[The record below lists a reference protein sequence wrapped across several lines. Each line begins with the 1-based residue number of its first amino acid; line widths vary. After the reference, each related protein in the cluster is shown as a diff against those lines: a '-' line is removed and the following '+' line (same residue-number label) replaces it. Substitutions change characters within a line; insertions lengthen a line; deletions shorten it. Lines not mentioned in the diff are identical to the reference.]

1 MNLLQRPCSNC
12 LCHLILKSCLS
23 YKILNNETHGLMR
36 AIHHHMPF
44 MDNATNV
51 SNKFTTTTAVKAINF
66 PQKVEVFK
74 LLTIIQQLNQVINYS
89 QQSQRVN
96 NHTPRPPPP
105 GKRGMTS
112 SEREMYKDEH
122 CQLCGRPGHIA
133 KICWSQP
140 NHPINNEDL
149 PQAFAAHYRY
159 ISPRCRMD
167 NRHWSFKSYDSTLRY
182 VTKSQKICWPWFS
195 LHWRWLMI
203 SVIFTL
209 KRINLLRLCWFVDF
223 MFIFTLV

>member
-1 MNLLQRPCSNC
+1 MIQSLTRQKYTLFSLFLPILVRNMNLLQRPCSNC

-66 PQKVEVFK
+66 LQKVEVFK

-105 GKRGMTS
+105 GKRGMPARNERCTKTS
-112 SEREMYKDEH
+112 
-122 CQLCGRPGHIA
+122 IV
-133 KICWSQP
+133 
-140 NHPINNEDL
+140 NFVEDL
-149 PQAFAAHYRY
+149 D
-159 ISPRCRMD
+159 I
-167 NRHWSFKSYDSTLRY
+167 L
-182 VTKSQKICWPWFS
+182 QK
-195 LHWRWLMI
+195 
-203 SVIFTL
+203 
-209 KRINLLRLCWFVDF
+209 FVGANQT
-223 MFIFTLV
+223 IQ